1 LGLHSITL
9 GNAQFWMH
17 NAKIMTLSQAFA
29 KLVIQVINSTLQKS
43 VFRKLQNLSLMSFA
57 LNGKTIF
64 AQNVHSAH
72 TLVKAENAFS
82 QIQAADQQTL

>member
-1 LGLHSITL
+1 
-9 GNAQFWMH
+9 MH

-43 VFRKLQNLSLMSFA
+43 VFRKLQNQSPISFA
-57 LNGKTIF
+57 LNGKIMF

-82 QIQAADQQTL
+82 LIQAADQQTL